1 MGYLWTTFLYN
12 PLLNA
17 LVALYSNFAGQNLG
31 IAIIEL
37 VVVIRIFMLPLT
49 VISERAR
56 ARYESLR
63 EKLSQ
68 VEDMYKNDP
77 IAKKEMMRKLLE
89 RNKIKPWAKAMVL
102 SVLFVVLII
111 LYWVFLV
118 AVSDNDF
125 TGLYSWNR
133 APDFLDTNFLGFDLN
148 ARSFIW
154 AFAVALLVHLSIWS
168 EQSRLNLSLDVSGK
182 YFDCTLLVANGKKL
196 VSFDFFDNYCYYC
209 WRSQPF
215 CKRSGKWRWSVQA
228 GF

>member
-17 LVALYSNFAGQNLG
+17 LVALYNNFAGQNLG
-31 IAIIEL
+31 VAIIEL

-102 SVLFVVLII
+102 S
-111 LYWVFLV
+111 
-118 AVSDNDF
+118 
-125 TGLYSWNR
+125 
-133 APDFLDTNFLGFDLN
+133 
-148 ARSFIW
+148 
-154 AFAVALLVHLSIWS
+154 
-168 EQSRLNLSLDVSGK
+168 
-182 YFDCTLLVANGKKL
+182 
-196 VSFDFFDNYCYYC
+196 
-209 WRSQPF
+209 
-215 CKRSGKWRWSVQA
+215 
-228 GF
+228 